1 MAVQAAPAH
10 DPFGL
15 IEKVVRSVTSPSELP
30 LASKA
35 SAVKLL
41 ESPAVIVAVDGATTM
56 WSTAAVVTCS
66 AAFALFPEFVPVT
79 VWAPTVEAVQVAPV
93 HEPSGAIENVVE
105 PVTSPSEFPAA
116 SKPVAVYACEL
127 PAPIVALAGLIV
139 MWSRLPAL
147 TFSEA
152 VPVLP
157 AAVPVTVCAP
167 AVEAVQLAP
176 RQDPSGPIVKPE
188 ERRTTWVE
196 RAL

>member
-1 MAVQAAPAH
+1 MVAEAGDKTRWSRAA
-10 DPFGL
+10 GL
-15 IEKVVRSVTSPSELP
+15 TLS
-30 LASKA
+30 
-35 SAVKLL
+35 
-41 ESPAVIVAVDGATTM
+41 VAVLVLPEY
-56 WSTAAVVTCS
+56 AA
-66 AAFALFPEFVPVT
+66 VT

-105 PVTSPSEFPAA
+105 LVTSPSEFPAA

-147 TFSEA
+147 TFSEP

-176 RQDPSGPIVKPE
+176 RQDPSGPIVKVVLAVMSPSE
-188 ERRTTWVE
+188 
-196 RAL
+196 LSN